1 MKHDEAT
8 MRIISK
14 LDLLYGETIN
24 TGRVRK
30 IIEEVLADYEINEM
44 STALAVIDNMND
56 MIMLYLAT
64 KKTEGL
70 SDNSINQYSL
80 HLRNFADNMRK
91 NVQDITTMDIRV
103 FLAKYGQTVEKNN
116 TIATK
121 TTIIR
126 GFFNWL
132 FNEEYVTKNPM
143 NKIKT
148 IKVEKRIREALTK
161 EEFEILRT
169 GCKTLRQ
176 KALLEVL
183 YATACRLDEV
193 ENMKIADIDWNRLQ
207 LRVIGKGNKE
217 RVVYLSAVA
226 QVHLTKYL
234 QSRKDNS
241 NALFLTERTPHKN
254 IEAGAIQREIKKIM
268 KQSGLQKN
276 VYPHIIRHTA
286 ATHLLNAGMNV
297 TVLQEIL
304 GHESLDTT
312 MIYGKISN
320 SAVENE
326 YRKCS

>member
-132 FNEEYVTKNPM
+132 FNEEYITKNPM

-193 ENMKIADIDWNRLQ
+193 ENMKITDIDWNRLQ

>member
-1 MKHDEAT
+1 
-8 MRIISK
+8 
-14 LDLLYGETIN
+14 
-24 TGRVRK
+24 
-30 IIEEVLADYEINEM
+30 
-44 STALAVIDNMND
+44 
-56 MIMLYLAT
+56 
-64 KKTEGL
+64 
-70 SDNSINQYSL
+70 
-80 HLRNFADNMRK
+80 
-91 NVQDITTMDIRV
+91 
-103 FLAKYGQTVEKNN
+103 
-116 TIATK
+116 
-121 TTIIR
+121 
-126 GFFNWL
+126 
-132 FNEEYVTKNPM
+132 M

-193 ENMKIADIDWNRLQ
+193 ENMKITDIDWNRLQ

-312 MIYGKISN
+312 MIYGRISN
-320 SAVENE
+320 SAVESE

>member
-30 IIEEVLADYEINEM
+30 IIEEVLSDYEINEM

-132 FNEEYVTKNPM
+132 FNEEYITKNPM

>member
-1 MKHDEAT
+1 MKHDEVI
-8 MRIISK
+8 MRIVTG
-14 LDLLYGETIN
+14 LYAEYGDSIDTVK
-24 TGRVRK
+24 VRR
-30 IIEEVLADYEINEM
+30 IIETVMYGYDV
-44 STALAVIDNMND
+44 TAKETLPAIIDNMND

-70 SDNSINQYSL
+70 SDNSIEQYGL
-80 HLRNFADNMRK
+80 HLRNFADSMRR
-91 NVQDITTMDIRV
+91 NVEDISTMDIRV
-103 FLAKYGQTVEKNN
+103 YLAKYGQTVEKN
-116 TIATK
+116 TSIATR
-121 TTIIR
+121 TTILR

-132 FNEEYVTKNPM
+132 FNEEYITKNPM
-143 NKIKT
+143 AKIKT

-161 EEFEILRT
+161 EEFEILRG

-193 ENMKIADIDWNRLQ
+193 ENMKITDIDWNRLQ

-217 RVVYLSAVA
+217 RIVYLSAVA

-234 QSRKDNS
+234 HSRKDNC
-241 NALFLTERTPHKN
+241 NALFLTERAPYKN
-254 IEAGAIQREIKKIM
+254 IGDKAIQKEIKKIM

-276 VYPHIIRHTA
+276 VYPHLIRHTA

-312 MIYGKISN
+312 MIYGRISN
-320 SAVENE
+320 STVESE

>member
-132 FNEEYVTKNPM
+132 FNEEYITKNPM